1 MNPTMKYI
9 FYVVLAVV
17 VLLTGKEM
25 FFSNNDTAVNPAVI
39 PAQNA
44 EIQTN
49 NSQNTLNSQKGEIKM
64 VENNVNNSAWDKT
77 KEAGSNA
84 WEATKEGAAN
94 AGDAIAEKSG
104 DAWDATKEGAGK
116 AWDKTKE
123 VSGKAWQATKDGAA
137 KAHDAMTD

>member
-25 FFSNNDTAVNPAVI
+25 FFSNNDTAINPAVI

-49 NSQNTLNSQKGEIKM
+49 NSQNALNSQKGEIKM

-77 KEAGSNA
+77 KE
-84 WEATKEGAAN
+84 
-94 AGDAIAEKSG
+94 
-104 DAWDATKEGAGK
+104 
-116 AWDKTKE
+116 
-123 VSGKAWQATKDGAA
+123 VSGNAWQATKDGAA
-137 KAHDAMTD
+137 KAHDAITD